1 MGLFGKKGKGTE
13 LMITASPM
21 SHKGGILDTTQS
33 LIALK
38 NKEKPFDSKLT
49 VRFEVD
55 NFEGKDAIEIYLND
69 ELIGEVPGFMVE
81 KITPLLEKNKEVSE
95 VKVFGGEDDRPYGC
109 TLRIRFS

>member
-1 MGLFGKKGKGTE
+1 MGLFGKKSKGTE
-13 LMITASPM
+13 LLITASPM
-21 SHKGGILDTTQS
+21 SHKGGILDTTQNLS
-33 LIALK
+33 ALK
-38 NKEKPFDSKLT
+38 MKEKPFDSKLT

-55 NFEGKDAIEIYLND
+55 NYEGKQAIEIYLND

-81 KITPLLEKNKEVSE
+81 KITPLLDKNKEVVE